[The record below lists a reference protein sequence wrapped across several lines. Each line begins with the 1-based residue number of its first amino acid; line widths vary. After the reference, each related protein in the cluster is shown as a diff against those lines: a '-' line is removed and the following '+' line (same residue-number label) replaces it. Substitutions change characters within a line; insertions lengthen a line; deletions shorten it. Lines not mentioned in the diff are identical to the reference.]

1 MIHPSTEA
9 KILAELKEI
18 GINGTTK
25 EECTK
30 QFVQTINSLHN
41 QMIKIAA
48 QVRYNDECHKQ
59 IKQENEKLRKEIESL
74 RTDFEK
80 SPEYQKIQSIRDNF
94 ANDMTETANKLIQH
108 HKKQI
113 NRILSDD
120 VRRKGFYKPA
130 TLIQAAELIRNECAS
145 HPYEETEYEGYVKK
159 CEGCLFAY
167 RHEYGNYYT
176 CSLEGKPNKW
186 NLDVMIN

>member
-30 QFVQTINSLHN
+30 QFVQTINFLHN

-113 NRILSDD
+113 N
-120 VRRKGFYKPA
+120 
-130 TLIQAAELIRNECAS
+130 TLIRE
-145 HPYEETEYEGYVKK
+145 VKIK
-159 CEGCLFAY
+159 FKNTA
-167 RHEYGNYYT
+167 
-176 CSLEGKPNKW
+176 
-186 NLDVMIN
+186 V